1 MNIVLTGPMGSGK
14 TTIGKA
20 LSKSLEMKFLDTD
33 KLIMKKSEMNINEIF
48 LKYGEKNYRVM
59 EEEIISEVS
68 KLDNHVIATGGG
80 IVLNPLNMRRLRRNG
95 LIINLQG
102 SIATLYKRLKD
113 KKDRPL
119 LKKSTFK
126 KDLKKY
132 SEDRLPFYKNAD
144 YIIKTDQIE
153 AEKIAERIVNIVQM
167 PRVRICGCVAGKN
180 PAKQIQTAIELGASL
195 VELRL
200 DLIPNPD
207 ISPLVKM
214 SGLPV
219 IATDRKNKDNL
230 IKAIEARCD
239 FIDIEI
245 ESPEKKRIIEKA
257 KQNDCQV
264 IVSMHDFE
272 KIPEK
277 ISIEKGNADLLKIAT
292 KVKSIEDCKRILDLL
307 KNRND
312 LIVIGM
318 GEFGSFTRIIAPL
331 YGSYLT
337 YSSINKITAPGQ
349 LNLKTMNN
357 IYKCM
362 GLK

>member
-14 TTIGKA
+14 TTVGKPIA
-20 LSKSLEMKFLDTD
+20 KSLGMKFLDTD
-33 KLIMKKSEMNINEIF
+33 KLIMKKSEMNVNEIF
-48 LKYGEKNYRVM
+48 LKYGEKDYRIR
-59 EEEIISEVS
+59 EEEVISEVS
-68 KLDNHVIATGGG
+68 KLDNHVISTGGG
-80 IVLNPLNMRRLRRNG
+80 VVLNPVNMRRMRRNG
-95 LIINLQG
+95 LIINLWA
-102 SIATLYKRLKD
+102 SPETLYGRLKD

-144 YIIKTDQIE
+144 FIIETDQIE

-167 PRVRICGCVAGKN
+167 PRVRICGCIAGGN
-180 PAKQIQTAIELGASL
+180 PVKQIQRAIELGASL

-207 ISPLVKM
+207 ISSLVKM

-219 IATDRKNKDNL
+219 IATDRENKDNL
-230 IKAIEARCD
+230 IKAIEAGCD
-239 FIDIEI
+239 FVDIEI

-272 KIPEK
+272 KTPEK
-277 ISIEKGNADLLKIAT
+277 ISIEKGNADLFKIAT
-292 KVKSIEDCKRILDLL
+292 KVNSIEDCKRILDLL

-337 YSSINKITAPGQ
+337 YASINKITAPGQ
-349 LNLKTMNN
+349 LDLKTINN
-357 IYKCM
+357 IYKGM